1 MHFRIEIGLFLQ
13 QRIVGDA
20 IDALCVPVIKIEAI
34 FGYIDSDNV
43 GVFPHFPLKG
53 ITINRGNAMDTTS
66 NRTARRFVALLI
78 AALLVAASTR
88 ALGGGPGYDIGDEY
102 WVDGPGS
109 IQPGSDRGFPD
120 VAVGPNGAAVHVWQ
134 AFTNDRFDIFFRRFD
149 LSDEPI
155 GDPAPPPQLVNTL
168 TFDDQSDPRVAIR
181 ADGDFFVVWTSDEP
195 DPTQGGSI
203 RNWVRGQLFAAD
215 GTPLG
220 SEQLISEIAS
230 GTSGD
235 INATVAALNNG
246 SFVVTWAS
254 INGFG
259 SDSQPCSPGAPP
271 GCLTFSVQARQV
283 NSAGSA
289 VGGQF
294 QINDEVDSTQSHPS
308 VVATADGGFVVF
320 WESFSGN
327 DGDPSSGSI
336 QARRFAADGTP
347 LGGDFQVNTTT
358 PGSQDSPEAAIDDE
372 GRILVVYESFD
383 SDSNSV
389 RARLF
394 DLELNPMGDD
404 FLVPSFTA
412 DANQNVPRVAG
423 GFGYFLVAWSVFGGV
438 GTDTDFAVNGRVV
451 RGSDQFDG
459 VQFQVNVFENG
470 SQTFQAIG
478 ARGADA
484 VMSWRSDPSAFAP
497 ADDSIIARSFDFDQL
512 FADGFEE

>member
-1 MHFRIEIGLFLQ
+1 
-13 QRIVGDA
+13 
-20 IDALCVPVIKIEAI
+20 
-34 FGYIDSDNV
+34 
-43 GVFPHFPLKG
+43 
-53 ITINRGNAMDTTS
+53 MDTTS
-66 NRTARRFVALLI
+66 NLTARCSVALLF
-78 AALLVAASTR
+78 AALMVAASNQ

-120 VAVGPNGAAVHVWQ
+120 VAVGPNGAAVHVWE
-134 AFTNDRFDIFFRRFD
+134 AFTNNRNDIFFRRFD
-149 LSDEPI
+149 LSDQPI

-168 TFDDQSDPRVAIR
+168 TVNDQRDPRVAIR
-181 ADGDFFVVWTSDEP
+181 ADGGFFVVWTSVEP
-195 DPTQGGSI
+195 DPNDNGNF
-203 RNWVRGQLFAAD
+203 RKWVRGQLFDAD

-235 INATVAALNNG
+235 INVTVAALNDG

-259 SDSQPCSPGAPP
+259 SDSQPCIPNVPP
-271 GCLTFSVQARQV
+271 GCESFSVQARQV
-283 NSAGSA
+283 DSAGSA
-289 VGGQF
+289 LGGQF
-294 QINDEVDSTQSHPS
+294 QINDEVDSSQSHPS
-308 VVATADGGFVVF
+308 VVATTDGGFVVF

-327 DGDPSSGSI
+327 DGDSSSGSI
-336 QARRFAADGTP
+336 QGRRFAPDGTP

-372 GRILVVYESFD
+372 GRILVVYESFE

-389 RARLF
+389 RARLL
-394 DLELNPMGDD
+394 DRELNPVGDD
-404 FLVPSFTA
+404 FVVPSFTA
-412 DANQNVPRVAG
+412 DADQNVPRVAG

-451 RGSDQFDG
+451 SGSDQFDG

-478 ARGADA
+478 AHGADA
-484 VMSWRSDPSAFAP
+484 VMSWRSSPSFFAP
-497 ADDSIIARSFDFDQL
+497 FDDSIIARSFDFDQL